1 MCAGVAPWKA
11 QLAAMAMLTRLA
23 KTREFFFAFGTEDI
37 RLDSSLSNR
46 IDGRGE
52 FLL

>member
-1 MCAGVAPWKA
+1 MCAGVAPGKA
-11 QLAAMAMLTRLA
+11 QLASMAMLTRLA
-23 KTREFFFAFGTEDI
+23 KTREFFFAFGMQDI